1 MEINDRTILKNISEK
16 KTLEDISKSLNISI
30 HQLQVR
36 IGQLTCFFVLKG
48 GNITMIS
55 ETMNLTPQQIKLK

>member
-1 MEINDRTILKNISEK
+1 MWMEINDRIILKNISEK

-36 IGQLTCFFVLKG
+36 IGKLTCFFVLKG
-48 GNITMIS
+48 GNISMILW
-55 ETMNLTPQQIKLK
+55 ERVLN